1 MQPYHKRG
9 DMNNRSKGMWLVL
22 LLSALA
28 LVALLWSGRDTP
40 ASADPDDPPTPVIRT
55 VTPAVVTVVPVTDIV
70 APERA
75 IAETAVEPAQA
86 GEAEMG
92 SSSGPFGWG
101 RGLWIGIG
109 AGVLAV
115 GLLAMAVGW
124 RLRRTEG

>member
-1 MQPYHKRG
+1 
-9 DMNNRSKGMWLVL
+9 MWLVL

-28 LVALLWSGRDTP
+28 LLVLLWPGRDAP

-86 GEAEMG
+86 GEVDKGDSA
-92 SSSGPFGWG
+92 GPFGWS

-109 AGVLAV
+109 AGVLAA
-115 GLLAMAVGW
+115 GLLAAAVGW
-124 RLRRTEG
+124 RLRGMEH